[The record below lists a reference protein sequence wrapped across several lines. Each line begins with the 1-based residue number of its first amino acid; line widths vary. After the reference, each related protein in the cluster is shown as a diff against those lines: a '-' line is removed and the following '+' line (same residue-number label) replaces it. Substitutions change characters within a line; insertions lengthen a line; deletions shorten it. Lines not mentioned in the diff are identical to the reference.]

1 VYTKKDWEKIADKLQ
16 QLSFTSADSRGFN
29 RFMLSGA
36 SEGELDGAGRVLIPE
51 YLRTFAKLGS
61 KVVVAG
67 VSDRVEIWD
76 EARWTTYKESIEA
89 NADAL
94 AEKLAQVGIL

>member
-1 VYTKKDWEKIADKLQ
+1 
-16 QLSFTSADSRGFN
+16 
-29 RFMLSGA
+29 
-36 SEGELDGAGRVLIPE
+36 
-51 YLRTFAKLGS
+51 LRTFAKLGS